1 MRGLFRS
8 VLALFAFGLPMIGCS
23 RSGAPQE
30 SGDSSDKVDAPYQAS
45 FHVPGM
51 T

>member
-8 VLALFAFGLPMIGCS
+8 VLALFTLGATVVGCN
-23 RSGAPQE
+23 RSNSTGSA
-30 SGDSSDKVDAPYQAS
+30 GNDDAPFQAT
-45 FHVPGM
+45 FRVPGM